1 MKRHTGVS
9 VGLVLVACSLSNAFA
24 VDEPG
29 DSAQLATPAPDTVSI
44 EVFKAPRIRS
54 SPGSNF
60 YPKEEVSDGR
70 EGWVVLNMMIDPQG
84 KPYEA
89 MVVDSSGNPAFEKAA
104 LRSRYCSQSPSRKT
118 TNGAPRCSGIGS
130 TSW

>member
-1 MKRHTGVS
+1 
-9 VGLVLVACSLSNAFA
+9 
-24 VDEPG
+24 
-29 DSAQLATPAPDTVSI
+29 
-44 EVFKAPRIRS
+44 
-54 SPGSNF
+54 
-60 YPKEEVSDGR
+60 VSDGR